1 LSSIKTPC
9 RLMLLFTVLVILL
22 FLSGCNEASS
32 EATSSILLNIPK
44 HPVIHTFDLSARQ
57 GLRDLAGDFSA
68 RASGADTGI
77 TVLPGEKVEIFAS
90 GSASVQPGRKQSG
103 PEGLSPCPQS
113 TMPEPSLP
121 CYSVIYS
128 VGITGPAGEVGT
140 HTGFNPATAGNLF
153 LGVNAP
159 DAAMDG
165 GSFHMTV
172 LIIPSGTLAGVWA
185 APENGFTIQGRS
197 MTLSAYVFAQNAT
210 IDTVQFTA
218 AVPGQAPVPICET
231 VAIGKDLF
239 SCLWDFMLNGTY
251 FHNGPITFGFTLNG
265 SQYSGNSLEPTVN
278 PDGIRT
284 GVVRYVLTQSASF
297 YAGYAATDLA
307 QPGAY
312 QKVTGHWTVPQAH
325 CSPGETSLSG
335 IWVGMTSDASD
346 QSLLAQLGTDS
357 DCQSGLPQYSMWWEL
372 FPAPSV
378 PLDLPL
384 RPGDNVT
391 ATVTFQQG
399 KFHLMIDVPKEKAH
413 FSTTQAGQVSDT
425 SVAECITE
433 APTIIVDPATNR
445 GHLAQLTNFGTVSIF
460 CQLNNN
466 EPIANGPEDILYQ
479 MQTDAGTAKA
489 TTSDLDQAGSTF
501 TVQWHH
507 G

>member
-1 LSSIKTPC
+1 MSSIKTSC
-9 RLMLLFTVLVILL
+9 RSMLLYIVLVILL
-22 FLSGCNEASS
+22 FLSGCNVASP
-32 EATSSILLNIPK
+32 EATSSIPLNIPK

-57 GLRDLAGDFSA
+57 GLRDIAGDFSA
-68 RASGADTGI
+68 RTSGADTGI

-90 GSASVQPGRKQSG
+90 GSSSVQPGRKQSG
-103 PEGLSPCPQS
+103 PEGLSTCPQS

-140 HTGFNPATAGNLF
+140 
-153 LGVNAP
+153 
-159 DAAMDG
+159 
-165 GSFHMTV
+165 V
-172 LIIPSGTLAGVWA
+172 LIIPSGTLAGLWA

-210 IDTVQFTA
+210 IDNVQFTA

-231 VAIGKDLF
+231 LAIGKDFF
-239 SCLWDFMLNGTY
+239 SCPWDFMVNGTY
-251 FHNGPITFGFTLNG
+251 FQNGPITFGFTLNG
-265 SQYSGNSLEPTVN
+265 SLYSGSSLEPTVN
-278 PDGIRT
+278 PNGIRT
-284 GVVRYVLTQSASF
+284 GVVRYVVTQSTSI

-307 QPGAY
+307 QPAAY

-384 RPGDNVT
+384 RPGDSVT
-391 ATVTFQQG
+391 ATVTFQ
-399 KFHLMIDVPKEKAH
+399 
-413 FSTTQAGQVSDT
+413 
-425 SVAECITE
+425 
-433 APTIIVDPATNR
+433 
-445 GHLAQLTNFGTVSIF
+445 
-460 CQLNNN
+460 
-466 EPIANGPEDILYQ
+466 
-479 MQTDAGTAKA
+479 
-489 TTSDLDQAGSTF
+489 
-501 TVQWHH
+501 
-507 G
+507 